1 MAAIITSGI
10 IILSIFFLLPWL
22 FFLPKV
28 RYHCDS
34 VSRSILM
41 LQAVLAAIVVLVV
54 YASKCRIEFTRF
66 STAHN
71 SSRRSPP

>member
-28 RYHCDS
+28 RYS
-34 VSRSILM
+34 
-41 LQAVLAAIVVLVV
+41 
-54 YASKCRIEFTRF
+54 ASAQRACY
-66 STAHN
+66 
-71 SSRRSPP
+71 